1 MIKAID
7 HIGFVVRSTEETTK
21 IFSNTLGFSVLES
34 IDVPEQGFK
43 STSIS
48 KEGATIELIEAT
60 NPEGAI
66 AKFLEKKGEGLHHIS
81 LQVDDIEQQVAALK
95 TEGVQFVSEKP
106 MQVTDKAKSIFIH
119 PKSTG
124 GILTELV
131 QRS

>member
-21 IFSNTLGFSVLES
+21 IFSGALGFSVLES
-34 IDVPEQGFK
+34 MDVPEQGFK

-48 KEGATIELIEAT
+48 KEGATIELIEPT

-124 GILTELV
+124 GILTELI

>member
-7 HIGFVVRSTEETTK
+7 HIGFVVKSTEETTK

-48 KEGATIELIEAT
+48 KEGATIELIEPT

-66 AKFLEKKGEGLHHIS
+66 ANFLEKKGEGLHHIS

-106 MQVTDKAKSIFIH
+106 MQVTDNAKSIFIH